1 MRTGSQIGYLR
12 DMIRC
17 QPIFE
22 NNFERTG
29 VCTASSE
36 STFEEGPTKW
46 GVPSKY
52 YKKCPRS
59 TTKNALEVQQKMH
72 MVAALK
78 VQYLLLSF
86 TKKIR
91 YTPVHLIPMM
101 KNSLRRSPDMGSLFF
116 IEYQ

>member
-52 YKKCPRS
+52 NKKCPRS
-59 TTKNALEVQQKMH
+59 TTKNAH

-86 TKKIR
+86 TAKIR